1 MASNNSSQLV
11 AMMMISKTEATRR
24 KPLVM
29 VAIQAS
35 AMVVMMVVGALAN
48 GVICHCILKHTS
60 LRTVTNIF
68 IMNLATTDFLVCI
81 FCMPFALIS
90 CIVDEWVFGD
100 LMCRLEGFLLSMLC
114 ISSILTLVL
123 IAIDRYMAIK
133 YPLKYC
139 THLTNSISV
148 FMLSTIWCYAA
159 ICSMLPA
166 LGWGSGYVY
175 VREENICRPEF
186 GTPSK
191 DSGFT
196 SFLFT
201 SAFAVPFSVL
211 AFLYLSILWTARKQ
225 FRQVHVAKNIIQV
238 KPQTDE
244 STKNTGKRTIL
255 PEFDN
260 TCTEV
265 TSATNTTRSLGFSTS
280 KNRKH
285 RRKSKTRGFKIL
297 LLIVAVFI
305 MCWSPHFVLIF
316 YSSIAHVK
324 IPLEI
329 RVITTWLA
337 FLNSTM
343 NPFLYGF
350 LNGKFR
356 SGLKRFWG
364 NKILCCWLWKGNE
377 ESRAFHINR

>member
-1 MASNNSSQLV
+1 MASNNSSQFLT
-11 AMMMISKTEATRR
+11 MMVLYKTEATRR
-24 KPLVM
+24 KPMIM
-29 VAIQAS
+29 VVIQAS

-48 GVICHCILKHTS
+48 GVICHCILKHSS

-68 IMNLATTDFLVCI
+68 IMNLATTDFLLCV

-90 CIVDEWVFGD
+90 CILDEWVFGD
-100 LMCRLEGFLLSMLC
+100 LMCRVEGFLLSMLC

-133 YPLKYC
+133 HPLKYC

-148 FMLSTIWCYAA
+148 FMLTTIWCYAA

-175 VREENICRPEF
+175 VKEENICRPEF

-191 DSGFT
+191 DNGFT

-201 SAFAVPFSVL
+201 SAFAVPFSIL

-225 FRQVHVAKNIIQV
+225 FRQVHVAKDIIQV
-238 KPQTDE
+238 KPNIE
-244 STKNTGKRTIL
+244 SSKNTSTKRTIL
-255 PEFDN
+255 PEVDN
-260 TCTEV
+260 TCTDF
-265 TSATNTTRSLGFSTS
+265 TSTTNTTSSQ
-280 KNRKH
+280 NRKH

-305 MCWSPHFVLIF
+305 LCWAPHFVLIF

-324 IPLEI
+324 IPLEVK
-329 RVITTWLA
+329 VITTWLA

-356 SGLKRFWG
+356 SGLKRFLG
-364 NKILCCWLWKGNE
+364 YKILCCWRSGNE
-377 ESRAFHINR
+377 VSRAFRINR